1 MGMIEIPGTL
11 KAASIKMDADATG
24 GGDSIGN
31 KYSQKFSFVDS
42 VPATDGLE
50 YVDVYCYTIPMGDHT
65 FYYAKMTLSGKDSG
79 GVHRTAEIEVFNGE
93 LESVFLTNINA
104 GDLDVVVYGDTVK
117 VNPLFSETWYFT
129 NHVEGYTGT
138 LGGGHRI
145 WGSRGVSVGGVNPS
159 PANSDVIDYVNISTR
174 SDAIDFGN
182 LLTAKI
188 KPGVGTDGSRGVSIG
203 GTGATT
209 EIDYWAFGS
218 TGNAADF
225 GDCHTQVSEGG
236 SASGG
241 GRVIQANGGSS
252 PGDDLQ
258 KLEIGTLGNSSEF
271 GELTEAS
278 GNGQG
283 ASVGSRGLITHSD
296 ADVDFVNILTDGNAT
311 LWGDQFTNQIQ
322 AGAASDGSKAIMFGG
337 EIGSAVDNIGYLQ
350 INNLGYAADWGGE
363 LSGARRYLGATS
375 DGNRAIIHSGYPAT
389 DTIEFISMSALGSS
403 AADFG
408 EGTITRYNNNAIS
421 GD

>member
-1 MGMIEIPGTL
+1 MGMLEIPGTL
-11 KAASIKMDADATG
+11 RAASIKMDANATG

-31 KYSQKFSFVDS
+31 KFSQKFSFVDS
-42 VPATDGLE
+42 IPATDGVE
-50 YVDVYCYTIPMGDHT
+50 GGSVYCYTIPMSAHT
-65 FYYAKMTLSGKDSG
+65 FYYAKMTLSGKDSFG
-79 GVHRTAEIEVFNGE
+79 THRTAEIEVFNGE
-93 LESVFLTNINA
+93 LQSLFLTNMITA
-104 GDLDVVVYGDTVK
+104 DLEVVVYGDTVR
-117 VNPLFSETWYFT
+117 VTPRFSQTWYFT

-145 WGSRGVSVGGVNPS
+145 WGSRGLSLGGTAPTASTN
-159 PANSDVIDYVNISTR
+159 VIDYVNISTR
-174 SDAIDFGN
+174 SDAIDFGDMQ
-182 LLTAKI
+182 TAKI
-188 KPGVGTDGSRGVSIG
+188 KPGVGTDGSRGVAIG

-258 KLEIGTLGNSSEF
+258 KLQINTLGNSSEF

-278 GNGQG
+278 GNGMG
-283 ASVGSRGLITHSD
+283 ASDGSRGIITHSD

-311 LWGDQFTNQIQ
+311 LWGDQHTNQIQ

-350 INNLGYAADWGGE
+350 INSLGYAADWGGE

-375 DGNRAIIHSGYPAT
+375 DGNRAIIHSGYPAV

>member
-42 VPATDGLE
+42 VPLTDGLE
-50 YVDVYCYTIPMGDHT
+50 VGSVYCYTIPMGDHT

-79 GVHRTAEIEVFNGE
+79 GLHRTAEIEVFNGE
-93 LESVFLTNINA
+93 LESLFLTNINA
-104 GDLDVVVYGDTVK
+104 GDLDVEVYGDTVK
-117 VNPLFSETWYFT
+117 VNPFFHETWYFT

-145 WGSRGVSVGGVNPS
+145 WGSRGLSLGGTAPTASTN
-159 PANSDVIDYVNISTR
+159 VIDYVNISTR
-174 SDAIDFGN
+174 SDAIDFGDMQ
-182 LLTAKI
+182 TAKI
-188 KPGVGTDGSRGVSIG
+188 KPGVGTDGSRGVAIG

-209 EIDYWAFGS
+209 EIDYWAFGTKS
-218 TGNAADF
+218 NAADF
-225 GDCHTQVSEGG
+225 GDCVTQVSEGG

-241 GRVIQANGGSS
+241 GRVVQANGGSS

-258 KLEIGTLGNSSEF
+258 KLQISTLGNSSEF

-278 GNGQG
+278 GNGMG
-283 ASVGSRGLITHSD
+283 ASDGSRGVITHSD

-322 AGAASDGSKAIMFGG
+322 AGVASDGSKAIMFGG

-363 LSGARRYLGATS
+363 LSGGRRYIGATS
-375 DGNRAIIHSGYPAT
+375 DGNRAIICQGFSAT

-403 AADFG
+403 ASDFG
-408 EGTITRYNNNAIS
+408 EGTVTRYNNNAIS

>member
-1 MGMIEIPGTL
+1 MIEIPGTL

-42 VPATDGLE
+42 VPLTDGLE
-50 YVDVYCYTIPMGDHT
+50 VGSVYCYTIPMGDHT

-79 GVHRTAEIEVFNGE
+79 GLHRTAEIEVFNGE
-93 LESVFLTNINA
+93 LESLFLTNINA
-104 GDLDVVVYGDTVK
+104 GDLDVEVYGDTVK
-117 VNPLFSETWYFT
+117 VNPFFHETWYFT

-145 WGSRGVSVGGVNPS
+145 WGSRGLSLGGTAPTASTNI
-159 PANSDVIDYVNISTR
+159 IDYVNISTR
-174 SDAIDFGN
+174 SDAIDFGDMQ
-182 LLTAKI
+182 TAKI
-188 KPGVGTDGSRGVSIG
+188 KPGVGTDGSRGVAIG

-209 EIDYWAFGS
+209 EIDYWAFGTKS
-218 TGNAADF
+218 NAADF
-225 GDCHTQVSEGG
+225 GDCVTQVSEGG

-258 KLEIGTLGNSSEF
+258 KLQISTLGNSSEF

-278 GNGQG
+278 GNGMG
-283 ASVGSRGLITHSD
+283 ASDGSRGIITHSD

-311 LWGDQFTNQIQ
+311 LWGDQHTNQIQ
-322 AGAASDGSKAIMFGG
+322 AGVASDGSKAIMFGG

-350 INNLGYAADWGGE
+350 INSLGYAADWGGE
-363 LSGARRYLGATS
+363 LSGGRRYIGATS
-375 DGNRAIIHSGYPAT
+375 DGNRAIICQGYPAV

-403 AADFG
+403 ASDFG
-408 EGTITRYNNNAIS
+408 EGTVTRYNNNGIS

>member
-42 VPATDGLE
+42 VPLTDGLE
-50 YVDVYCYTIPMGDHT
+50 VGSVYCYTIPMGDHT

-79 GVHRTAEIEVFNGE
+79 GLHRTAEIEVFNGE
-93 LESVFLTNINA
+93 LESLFLTNINA
-104 GDLDVVVYGDTVK
+104 GDLDVEVYGDTVK
-117 VNPLFSETWYFT
+117 VNPFFHETWYFT

-145 WGSRGVSVGGVNPS
+145 WGSRGLSLGGTAPTASTNI
-159 PANSDVIDYVNISTR
+159 IDYVNISTR
-174 SDAIDFGN
+174 SDAIDFGDMQ
-182 LLTAKI
+182 TAKI
-188 KPGVGTDGSRGVSIG
+188 KPGVGTDGSRGVAIG

-209 EIDYWAFGS
+209 EIDYWAFGTKS
-218 TGNAADF
+218 NAADF
-225 GDCHTQVSEGG
+225 GDCVTQVSEGG

-241 GRVIQANGGSS
+241 GRVVQANGGSS

-258 KLEIGTLGNSSEF
+258 KLQISTLGNSSEF

-278 GNGQG
+278 GNGMG
-283 ASVGSRGLITHSD
+283 ASDGSRGIITHSD

-311 LWGDQFTNQIQ
+311 FWGDQHTNQIQ
-322 AGAASDGSKAIMFGG
+322 AGVASDGSKAIMFGG

-350 INNLGYAADWGGE
+350 INSLGYAADWGGE
-363 LSGARRYLGATS
+363 LSGARRYIGATS
-375 DGNRAIIHSGYPAT
+375 DGNRAIICQGFSAT

-403 AADFG
+403 ASDFG
-408 EGTITRYNNNAIS
+408 EGTITRYNNNGIS

>member
-1 MGMIEIPGTL
+1 MGMLEIPGTL
-11 KAASIKMDADATG
+11 RAASIKMDANATG

-31 KYSQKFSFVDS
+31 KFSQKFSFVDS
-42 VPATDGLE
+42 IPATDGVE
-50 YVDVYCYTIPMGDHT
+50 GGSVYCYTIPMSAHT
-65 FYYAKMTLSGKDSG
+65 FYYAKMTLSGKDTFG
-79 GVHRTAEIEVFNGE
+79 THRTAEIEVFNGE
-93 LESVFLTNINA
+93 LQSLFLTNMITA
-104 GDLDVVVYGDTVK
+104 DLEVVVYGDTVR
-117 VNPLFSETWYFT
+117 VTPRFSQTWYFT

-145 WGSRGVSVGGVNPS
+145 WGSRGLSLGGTAPTASTN
-159 PANSDVIDYVNISTR
+159 VIDYVNISTR
-174 SDAIDFGN
+174 SDAIDFGDMQ
-182 LLTAKI
+182 TAKI
-188 KPGVGTDGSRGVSIG
+188 KPGVGTDGSRGVAIG

-258 KLEIGTLGNSSEF
+258 KLQINTLGNSSEF

-278 GNGQG
+278 GNGMG
-283 ASVGSRGLITHSD
+283 ASDGSRGIITHSD

-375 DGNRAIIHSGYPAT
+375 DGNRAIIHSGYPAV

>member
-42 VPATDGLE
+42 VPLTDGLE
-50 YVDVYCYTIPMGDHT
+50 VGSVYCYTIPMGDHT

-79 GVHRTAEIEVFNGE
+79 GLHRTAEIEVFNGE
-93 LESVFLTNINA
+93 LESLFLTNINA
-104 GDLDVVVYGDTVK
+104 GDLDVEVYGDTVK
-117 VNPLFSETWYFT
+117 VNPFFHETWYFT

-145 WGSRGVSVGGVNPS
+145 WGSRGLSLGGTAPTASTN
-159 PANSDVIDYVNISTR
+159 VIDYVNISTR
-174 SDAIDFGN
+174 SDAIDFGDMQ
-182 LLTAKI
+182 TAKI
-188 KPGVGTDGSRGVSIG
+188 KPGVGTDGSRGVAIG

-209 EIDYWAFGS
+209 EIDYWAFGTKS
-218 TGNAADF
+218 NAADF
-225 GDCHTQVSEGG
+225 GDCVTQVSEGG

-241 GRVIQANGGSS
+241 GRVVQANGGSS

-258 KLEIGTLGNSSEF
+258 KLQISTLGNSSEF

-278 GNGQG
+278 GNGMG
-283 ASVGSRGLITHSD
+283 ASDGSRGIITHSD

-311 LWGDQFTNQIQ
+311 FWGDQHTNQIQ
-322 AGAASDGSKAIMFGG
+322 AGVASDGSKAIMFGG

-350 INNLGYAADWGGE
+350 INSLGYAADWGGE
-363 LSGARRYLGATS
+363 LSGARRYIGATS
-375 DGNRAIIHSGYPAT
+375 DGNRAIICQGFSAT

-403 AADFG
+403 ASDFG
-408 EGTITRYNNNAIS
+408 EGTITRYNNNGIS

>member
-42 VPATDGLE
+42 VPLTDGLE
-50 YVDVYCYTIPMGDHT
+50 VGSVYCYTIPMGDHT

-79 GVHRTAEIEVFNGE
+79 GLHRTAEIEVFNGE
-93 LESVFLTNINA
+93 LESLFLTNINA
-104 GDLDVVVYGDTVK
+104 GDLDVEVYGDTVK
-117 VNPLFSETWYFT
+117 VNPFFHETWYFT

-145 WGSRGVSVGGVNPS
+145 WGSRGLSLGGTAPTASTN
-159 PANSDVIDYVNISTR
+159 VIDYVNISTR
-174 SDAIDFGN
+174 SDAIDFGDMQ
-182 LLTAKI
+182 TAKI
-188 KPGVGTDGSRGVSIG
+188 KPGVGTDGSRGVAIG

-209 EIDYWAFGS
+209 EIDYWAFGTKS
-218 TGNAADF
+218 NAADF
-225 GDCHTQVSEGG
+225 GDCVTQVSEGG

-241 GRVIQANGGSS
+241 GRVVQANGGSS

-258 KLEIGTLGNSSEF
+258 KLQISTLGNSSEF

-278 GNGQG
+278 GNGMG
-283 ASVGSRGLITHSD
+283 ASDGSRGIITHSD

-311 LWGDQFTNQIQ
+311 FWGDQHTNQIQ
-322 AGAASDGSKAIMFGG
+322 AGVASDGSKAIMFGG

-350 INNLGYAADWGGE
+350 INSLGYAADWGGE
-363 LSGARRYLGATS
+363 LSGARRYIGATS
-375 DGNRAIIHSGYPAT
+375 DGNRAIICQGFSAT

-403 AADFG
+403 ASDFG
-408 EGTITRYNNNAIS
+408 EGTVTRYNNNGIS

>member
-1 MGMIEIPGTL
+1 MGMLEVPGTL
-11 KAASIKMDADATG
+11 KAQNITMDADVTA
-24 GGDSIGN
+24 GGDSVGN
-31 KYSQKFSFVDS
+31 KYSEKFSFVDS
-42 VPATDGLE
+42 IPATDGLGSDE
-50 YVDVYCYTIPMGDHT
+50 LYTYTVTGSGNM
-65 FYYAKMTLSGKDSG
+65 FAYAKLTLSGKDG
-79 GVHRTAEIEVFNGE
+79 KGLHRTAEIEVFNGE
-93 LESVFLTNINA
+93 LQSLFLTNMITA
-104 GDLDVVVYGDTVK
+104 DLEVVVYGDTVR
-117 VNPLFSETWYFT
+117 VTPRFSQTWYFT

-145 WGSRGVSVGGVNPS
+145 WGSRGLSLGGTAPTASTN
-159 PANSDVIDYVNISTR
+159 VIDYVNISTR
-174 SDAIDFGN
+174 SDAIDFGDMQ
-182 LLTAKI
+182 TAKI
-188 KPGVGTDGSRGVSIG
+188 KPGVGTDGSRGVAIG

-258 KLEIGTLGNSSEF
+258 KLQINTLGNSSEF

-278 GNGQG
+278 GNGMG
-283 ASVGSRGLITHSD
+283 ASDGSRGIITHSD

-375 DGNRAIIHSGYPAT
+375 DGNRAIIHSGYPAV

>member
-1 MGMIEIPGTL
+1 MGMLEIPGTL
-11 KAASIKMDADATG
+11 RAASIKMDANATG

-31 KYSQKFSFVDS
+31 KFSQKFSFVDS
-42 VPATDGLE
+42 IPATDGVE
-50 YVDVYCYTIPMGDHT
+50 GGSVYCYTIPMSAHT
-65 FYYAKMTLSGKDSG
+65 FYYAKMTLSGKDTFG
-79 GVHRTAEIEVFNGE
+79 THRTAEIEVFNGE
-93 LESVFLTNINA
+93 LQSLFLTNMITA
-104 GDLDVVVYGDTVK
+104 DLEVVVYGDTVR
-117 VNPLFSETWYFT
+117 VTPRFSQTWYFT

-145 WGSRGVSVGGVNPS
+145 WGSRGLSLGGTAPTASTN
-159 PANSDVIDYVNISTR
+159 VIDYVNISTR
-174 SDAIDFGN
+174 SDAIDFGDMQ
-182 LLTAKI
+182 TAKI
-188 KPGVGTDGSRGVSIG
+188 KPGVGTDGSRGVAIG

-258 KLEIGTLGNSSEF
+258 KLQINTLGNSSEF

-278 GNGQG
+278 GNGMG
-283 ASVGSRGLITHSD
+283 ASDGSRGIITHSD

-311 LWGDQFTNQIQ
+311 LWGDQHTNQIQ

-375 DGNRAIIHSGYPAT
+375 DGNRAIIHSGYPAV

>member
-42 VPATDGLE
+42 VPLTDGLE
-50 YVDVYCYTIPMGDHT
+50 VGSVYCYTIPMGDHT

-79 GVHRTAEIEVFNGE
+79 GLHRTAEIEVFNGE
-93 LESVFLTNINA
+93 LESLFLTNINA
-104 GDLDVVVYGDTVK
+104 GDLDVEVYGDTVK
-117 VNPLFSETWYFT
+117 VNPFFHETWYFT

-145 WGSRGVSVGGVNPS
+145 WGSRGLSLGGTAPTASTN
-159 PANSDVIDYVNISTR
+159 VIDYVNISTR
-174 SDAIDFGN
+174 SDAIDFGDMQ
-182 LLTAKI
+182 TAKI
-188 KPGVGTDGSRGVSIG
+188 KPGVGTDGSRGVAIG

-209 EIDYWAFGS
+209 EIDYWAFGTKS
-218 TGNAADF
+218 NAADF
-225 GDCHTQVSEGG
+225 GDCVTQVSEGG

-241 GRVIQANGGSS
+241 GRVVQANGGSS

-258 KLEIGTLGNSSEF
+258 KLQISTLGNSSEF

-278 GNGQG
+278 GNGMG
-283 ASVGSRGLITHSD
+283 ASDGSRGIITHSD

-311 LWGDQFTNQIQ
+311 FWGDQHTNQIQ
-322 AGAASDGSKAIMFGG
+322 AGVASDGSKAIMFGG

-350 INNLGYAADWGGE
+350 INSLGYAADWGGE
-363 LSGARRYLGATS
+363 LSGARRYIGATS
-375 DGNRAIIHSGYPAT
+375 DGNRAIICQGFSAT

-403 AADFG
+403 ASDFG
-408 EGTITRYNNNAIS
+408 EGTVTRYNNNAIS

>member
-1 MGMIEIPGTL
+1 MIEIPGTL

-42 VPATDGLE
+42 VPLTDGLE
-50 YVDVYCYTIPMGDHT
+50 VGSVYCYTIPMGDHT

-79 GVHRTAEIEVFNGE
+79 GLHRTAEIEVFNGE
-93 LESVFLTNINA
+93 LESLFLTNINA
-104 GDLDVVVYGDTVK
+104 GDLDVEVYGDTVK
-117 VNPLFSETWYFT
+117 VNPFFHETWYFT

-145 WGSRGVSVGGVNPS
+145 WGSRGLSLGGTAPTASTN
-159 PANSDVIDYVNISTR
+159 VIDYVNISTR
-174 SDAIDFGN
+174 SDAIDFGDMQ
-182 LLTAKI
+182 TAKI
-188 KPGVGTDGSRGVSIG
+188 KPGVGTDGSRGVAIG

-209 EIDYWAFGS
+209 EIDYWAFGTKS
-218 TGNAADF
+218 NAADF
-225 GDCHTQVSEGG
+225 GDCVTQVSEGG

-241 GRVIQANGGSS
+241 GRVVQANGGSS

-258 KLEIGTLGNSSEF
+258 KLQISTLGNSSEF

-278 GNGQG
+278 GNGMG
-283 ASVGSRGLITHSD
+283 ASDGSRGIITHSD

-311 LWGDQFTNQIQ
+311 FWGDQHTNQIQ
-322 AGAASDGSKAIMFGG
+322 AGVASDGSKAIMFGG

-350 INNLGYAADWGGE
+350 INSLGYAADWGGE
-363 LSGARRYLGATS
+363 LSGARRYIGATS
-375 DGNRAIIHSGYPAT
+375 DGNRAIICQGFSAT

-403 AADFG
+403 ASDFG
-408 EGTITRYNNNAIS
+408 EGTVTRYNNNAIS